1 MGKKLFLM
9 FALLWLVMANIALS
23 AQESNGFC
31 HDQSLINTLYYGNI
45 DQIDSIL
52 SEQNWLLISHEK
64 DMKFP
69 LYETNISLS
78 LAVWMS
84 SIDFDNHY
92 IYLYYGDNHFNYV
105 ECIVDQDCFYT
116 QMEIAK
122 EKFEDLFL
130 EKRDGATQYAFCDNP
145 GDYQI
150 LFIRNQENSREF
162 KVAYFNKNQLEQLVL
177 KNLKEED
184 EVEIH

>member
-1 MGKKLFLM
+1 MEKRGFLTFAFLWFAMTNLTLF
-9 FALLWLVMANIALS
+9 

-31 HDQSLINTLYYGNI
+31 HDQSLINTLYYENI
-45 DQIDSIL
+45 DRIDSIL
-52 SEQNWLLISHEK
+52 SEQNWLLVSHEQ
-64 DMKFP
+64 DVKFP

-92 IYLYYGDNHFNYV
+92 IYLYYGDNNFNYV
-105 ECIVDQDCFYT
+105 ECIVDQGCFST

-122 EKFEDLFL
+122 KKYEDLFL
-130 EKRDGATQYAFCDNP
+130 EKRDGAKQYAFCDNP

-150 LFIRNQENSREF
+150 LFTHNQENNREF
-162 KVAYFNKNQLEQLVL
+162 KVAYFNKNRLEQLVL
-177 KNLKEED
+177 KNLKEEG
-184 EVEIH
+184 EEKIH